1 MEEIV
6 VVVGMKK
13 NYIRYMEVM
22 LTSLLINNQECE
34 VNFNIL
40 QNDFSVDVKEKL
52 KERFKKY
59 NNLKINFLAFSYS
72 NIL

>member
-52 KERFKKY
+52 KERFK
-59 NNLKINFLAFSYS
+59 
-72 NIL
+72 